1 MGLSENKVPP
11 TPIIYHQCPY
21 WHSHLQGVPHFQTH
35 PNHIKSYQIISN
47 HTITIYKPGISR
59 NYVPFFLNLR
69 QHLSV
74 HGAVKSRL
82 KLPISSMGYDEN
94 FYTHLDWRIWIWIWR
109 IWMMNLC
116 VRIYIYVFTYTCIYT
131 HCEFIGKYG
140 FDIWEMVTSGLC
152 AHSAKLMSAWEG
164 DHRGSQWEAWAHD
177 TPRIAVPKILDQKR
191 ATYSRKW
198 AKWIQMLDCQ
208 TLFNIP

>member
-116 VRIYIYVFTYTCIYT
+116 VCIYICIYIYMYIHTLWVYWQIWFWYMGNGHFRALRSQRKT
-131 HCEFIGKYG
+131 HECLGRRSQR
-140 FDIWEMVTSGLC
+140 WPVRS
-152 AHSAKLMSAWEG
+152 MS
-164 DHRGSQWEAWAHD
+164 
-177 TPRIAVPKILDQKR
+177 
-191 ATYSRKW
+191 
-198 AKWIQMLDCQ
+198 
-208 TLFNIP
+208 